1 MIMQWFVNEVR
12 AKFAEIDKKIQSFLD
27 KPVVNDND
35 ERITKLEGEI
45 KALKA
50 RMGKAAK
57 QE

>member
-12 AKFAEIDKKIQSFLD
+12 EKFKLLDQQIQSILD
-27 KPVVNDND
+27 RPVISND